1 MNIRYPI
8 AAALLALAAACSKK
22 APPPVYEAIPVA
34 RRDIVVSASASG
46 AVEPI
51 TTIDVKSK
59 ASGEVLA
66 VYVDTGDSVKT
77 GQHLVKIDPRTP
89 RNALLQAEA
98 NLEVA
103 RAQVDNATAQL
114 KRAMELHKTAAI
126 SDQDYEAAVLTDA
139 QAKAQLVAAQ
149 RTLQDDSIAYED
161 TDVRAPS
168 NGTILARD
176 VAPGTMI
183 SSATTNVGGGTV
195 LLQMASLDTVQVR
208 ALVDETDV
216 GKIQAG
222 MPVTITVDAFPNRAF
237 TGDVLKIEPQATV
250 QQNVTMFP
258 VLVRIPNPG
267 KLLKPGMN
275 TEVEVH
281 VGSRQNVLAV
291 PNAALR
297 TQRDAASAA
306 TVLGLN
312 VSDVMKEIA
321 AAQQRPG
328 TDSGR
333 ASLGAST
340 AEDAPK
346 ADSAKGGGE
355 TYTTP
360 DGRQVT
366 LPPGIKAADV
376 RDLMTRM
383 RSGGFESMTDK
394 DRALMQ
400 QLREAGVFRRPGG
413 EGGGGFGGGRGGS
426 ATQLRGNNYLFGGS
440 YIVFV
445 LRNGKPAPV
454 PIRTGLTDLDY
465 SEVASGLTDR
475 DTVLVL
481 PSASLVQQQQQA
493 QEFQQRMRSNAMPG
507 MGGGRR

>member
-1 MNIRYPI
+1 MKTRLVT
-8 AAALLALAAACSKK
+8 AAAVLALAAACSKK

-66 VYVDTGDSVKT
+66 VYVDTGDSVKA

-98 NLEVA
+98 NLDVA
-103 RAQVDNATAQL
+103 RAQVDNAQAQL
-114 KRAMELHKTAAI
+114 KRAVELHKTAAI
-126 SDQDYEAAVLTDA
+126 SDQDYETAVLADA

-168 NGTILARD
+168 SGTILARD

-216 GKIQAG
+216 GKVQPG
-222 MPVTITVDAFPNRAF
+222 MPVTITVDAFPNRTF

-267 KLLKPGMN
+267 TLLKPGMN
-275 TEVEVH
+275 SEVEVH

-297 TQRDAASAA
+297 TQRDVASAA
-306 TVLGLN
+306 GVLGLN
-312 VSDVMKEIA
+312 VNDVMREIA
-321 AAQQRPG
+321 AAQQRPA
-328 TDSGR
+328 DSGR
-333 ASLGAST
+333 ASLGATT
-340 AEDAPK
+340 ASDPGT
-346 ADSAKGGGE
+346 ADSAKAGGE
-355 TYTTP
+355 TFTTS
-360 DGRQVT
+360 DGREVT
-366 LPPGIKAADV
+366 LPPGITAATV

-383 RSGGFESMTDK
+383 RSGGFESMTAK

-413 EGGGGFGGGRGGS
+413 GGGGGGGGGNG
-426 ATQLRGNNYLFGGS
+426 AQLRGNSYLFGGN

-445 LRNGKPAPV
+445 LRNGKPMPV

-465 SEVASGLTDR
+465 SEVSSGLTDR

-481 PSASLVQQQQQA
+481 PSASLVQQQQQS